1 VGHEKTHGRAP
12 WKATSF
18 DIAYRAGVS
27 QPTVSRALRG
37 DPQVSEETRRRVL
50 EVAQQLNYKVDKNAS
65 NLRFQRSNTLALL
78 IFEDPTPDDSSINPF
93 FVSMLGSITRAC
105 AQRGYDLLVS
115 FQQQSGD
122 WHKEYEDSRKADG
135 LILLGYG
142 DFMQHRLRLER
153 LIERGTHFVSWG
165 AVQPG
170 QPGLSIGSDN
180 FQGAFEAT
188 RHLLAL
194 GRRKL
199 AFIGGA
205 SHDCPEFLDRY
216 RGFVQ
221 ALSDAQIAAT
231 PASRI
236 DAITTE
242 AAGYEATRE
251 LLGRGLELDAIV
263 GASDLIALGAMRAL
277 QEQQIAVPDD
287 VSVIGFDD
295 ISAASLANPPL
306 TTIAQNT
313 RLAGEVL
320 VDTVLRL
327 IRNEPAQS
335 RVLPARLVVRRSCGA
350 VGGPKL
356 ATVNGRKAAPRPAK
370 RAGRRR

>member
-1 VGHEKTHGRAP
+1 
-12 WKATSF
+12 
-18 DIAYRAGVS
+18 
-27 QPTVSRALRG
+27 VSRALRG
-37 DPQVSEETRRRVL
+37 SPQVSEATRRRVL
-50 EVAQQLNYKVDKNAS
+50 EVARQLNYKVDKNAS

-93 FVSMLGSITRAC
+93 FFSMLGSITRAC
-105 AQRGYDLLVS
+105 AHRGYDLLVS

-180 FQGAFEAT
+180 FQGAFEAAA
-188 RHLLAL
+188 HLLSL
-194 GRRKL
+194 GRRQL

-216 RGFVQ
+216 RGFVH
-221 ALSDAQIAAT
+221 ALAQAQIAAL
-231 PASRI
+231 PALRI
-236 DAITTE
+236 DAISTE

-251 LLGRGLELDAIV
+251 LLSRGLKFDAIV
-263 GASDLIALGAMRAL
+263 AASDLIALGAMRAL
-277 QEQQIAVPDD
+277 QEQQMTVPNDVAV
-287 VSVIGFDD
+287 VGFDD
-295 ISAASLANPPL
+295 ISAAGLANPSL

-320 VDTVLRL
+320 VDTLLGL
-327 IRNEPAQS
+327 IRSEPAQS
-335 RVLPARLVVRRSCGA
+335 QMLPARLVVRRSCGA
-350 VGGPKL
+350 VPGPKWPPSM
-356 ATVNGRKAAPRPAK
+356 A
-370 RAGRRR
+370 